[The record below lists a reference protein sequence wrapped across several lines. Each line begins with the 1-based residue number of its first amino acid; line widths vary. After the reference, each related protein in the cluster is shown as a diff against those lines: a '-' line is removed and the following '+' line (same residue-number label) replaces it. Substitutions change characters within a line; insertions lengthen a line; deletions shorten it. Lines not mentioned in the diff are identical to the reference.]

1 MASSLAEQLRSLSTP
16 EPSRFDL
23 DEDEFDVTR
32 AQTIDKRDD
41 DGDIESETVSATSD
55 LRKKTAPILQDID
68 KKYAGRK
75 VSRAQIEASRSQHV
89 EDSVREVGDEL
100 ESDSEGTKQFNCDRN
115 VRWIPKYFSLNWS
128 KHARGCKSGE
138 LPSARNLIGYKN
150 LLFFAPG

>member
-1 MASSLAEQLRSLSTP
+1 MASLAEQLRSLSTP

-100 ESDSEGTKQFNCDRN
+100 ESDSEGTKQFNCGR
-115 VRWIPKYFSLNWS
+115 I
-128 KHARGCKSGE
+128 
-138 LPSARNLIGYKN
+138 
-150 LLFFAPG
+150 